1 MGLLSDLL
9 GKKAG
14 SAVKDLLND
23 AEKKI
28 KDAVKDGVK
37 DGIFDGVKDETG
49 LDLNKA
55 EEKAEAVAAAVQEA
69 AEERSDALWGEIM
82 PKDENQFSFKGTYRQ
97 YFEGI
102 FKEEFPEYSFM
113 LTHPQYYD
121 SDVYSFTKGGEKKL
135 VIELMQKKCDARKL
149 RRDTQREGIPYL
161 RFYTDCSDQGWWN
174 ARSYVIGKMRGAL
187 SR

>member
-37 DGIFDGVKDETG
+37 DGIKDGIKEETG
-49 LDLNKA
+49 IDLDKA
-55 EEKAEAVAAAVQEA
+55 EEKAEAAAAA
-69 AEERSDALWGEIM
+69 AEERADALWGEIM

-174 ARSYVIGKMRGAL
+174 ARSYVIGRMKEAL
-187 SR
+187 GE